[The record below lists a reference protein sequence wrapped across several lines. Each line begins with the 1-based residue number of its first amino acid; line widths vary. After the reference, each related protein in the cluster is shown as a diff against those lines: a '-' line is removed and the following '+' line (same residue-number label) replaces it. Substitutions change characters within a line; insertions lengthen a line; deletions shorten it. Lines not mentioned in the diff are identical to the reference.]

1 MTRVLARREFLYTSG
16 ALAAGTFLARLATP
30 AHAAVEKARSSS
42 PTAAAMGWLVGAQ
55 LYTFRR
61 FPFHE
66 ALERIAELGI
76 LHVEPCFFLALDKA
90 RPELKTNE
98 DLPADVR
105 KELKARLSDRGIAMS
120 AFYSNVGDDRDADR
134 ARRVFEFCKE
144 MGVATIVAE
153 PPADAFDMLEKL
165 CDEYAID
172 LAVHNHPES
181 PQSKYWKPENVLA
194 VCQGRGRR
202 IGACCDTGH
211 WVRSGLDP
219 VECLKKMEG
228 RILGF
233 HLKDA
238 LEKGNRQS
246 RDVPLGQGAGNYAEV
261 LKELRRQG
269 YRGVMTIEYEHDSP
283 ELNDDV
289 AKCVAFV
296 EQTAKSF
303 A

>member
-1 MTRVLARREFLYTSG
+1 MTRIFGRRDFLRAGG
-16 ALAAGTFLARLATP
+16 ALAGCAVVGRLAAP
-30 AHAAVEKARSSS
+30 SCSAAEKTRSSS
-42 PTAAAMGWLVGAQ
+42 PSAAAMGWLVGAQ

-61 FPFHE
+61 FPFYE

-76 LHVEPCFFLALDKA
+76 VHVEPCFFLALDKA

-98 DLPADVR
+98 DLPADAR
-105 KELKARLSDRGIAMS
+105 KELKSRLSDRGIVMS
-120 AFYSNVGDDRDADR
+120 AFYSNVGNNRSADR

-165 CDEYAID
+165 CDEYAIN

-238 LEKGNRQS
+238 LEKGNRKS

-283 ELNDDV
+283 ELMDDV
-289 AKCVAFV
+289 AKCVAYV